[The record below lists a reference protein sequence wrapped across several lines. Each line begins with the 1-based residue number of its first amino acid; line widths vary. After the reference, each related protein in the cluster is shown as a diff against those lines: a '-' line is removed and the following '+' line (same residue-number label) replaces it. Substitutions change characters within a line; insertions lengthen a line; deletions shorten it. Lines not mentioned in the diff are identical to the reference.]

1 MGSSDINLSSLRASK
16 YKGYLQMQDP
26 DSTSNYLRL
35 KERQTMSI
43 SFNFQREGH
52 YDDQGQKINDPSGYS
67 HSFSCSI
74 KTTPDMFDKSFRY
87 DGAGDTDN
95 VIPTDKS
102 TISYWI
108 YKNQI
113 YEPVELIFITTMETL
128 GTDTNATTGNKYLHL
143 KFTCDVNA
151 ITPVT
156 LSGATSETTISG
168 EILRVEAVKRTGVS
182 TTLSG

>member
-1 MGSSDINLSSLRASK
+1 MGSSDINLSSLRARK

-26 DSTSNYLRL
+26 ESTSNYLRL

-52 YDDQGQKINDPSGYS
+52 YDDQGQKINDPTGYS

-74 KTTPDMFDKSFRY
+74 KTTPDMFDTGFRY

-95 VIPTDKS
+95 VAPTDKS

-113 YEPVELIFITTMETL
+113 YEPVELIFITTHETL
-128 GTDTNATTGNKYLHL
+128 GTGANKYLHL

-168 EILRVEAVKRTGVS
+168 EILRVEAVKRS
-182 TTLSG
+182 SSATTMSG

>member
-1 MGSSDINLSSLRASK
+1 MASADFNLASLRSRK
-16 YKGYLQMQDP
+16 FKGFLQFQDP
-26 DSTSNYLRL
+26 DNTSNYLRL
-35 KERQTMSI
+35 KERQTMDLRLT
-43 SFNFQREGH
+43 FNRDAH
-52 YDDQGQKINDPSGYS
+52 YDDQGQKVLDPSGYS
-67 HSFSCSI
+67 HSFSCTV
-74 KTTPDMFDKSFRY
+74 KTTADMFDSGFRY

-95 VIPTDKS
+95 VAPTDKS

-113 YEPVELIFITTMETL
+113 YEPVELIFITTHETL
-128 GTDTNATTGNKYLHL
+128 GTGANKYLHL

-168 EILRVEAVKRTGVS
+168 EILRVEAVKRS
-182 TTLSG
+182 SSATTMSG